1 MTMIQMLDRINELSR
16 KQREEGLTEHEKSE
30 QAVLRQDY
38 LQIIRGQFKNTL
50 LSVSVVDSEGNDVT
64 PMKLVEEKLA
74 QTGEAKANNK

>member
-1 MTMIQMLDRINELSR
+1 MIQILDRINELSR
-16 KQREEGLTEHEKSE
+16 KQRGEGLTEHEKSE

-50 LSVSVVDSEGNDVT
+50 LSVSVVDPEGNDVT

-74 QTGEAKANNK
+74 QTSEAKASNE